1 MTEKN
6 EIKDIVAELVQVRIA
21 IASLNPDPTITIAAY
36 QAEKETVLA
45 ATKNLAAS
53 TARLMWATWAL
64 VGVTILLAL
73 AALGP
78 MAAMLRGH
86 SDDWVLYKHGGGAVG
101 TFKTVEDCQ
110 GAIKRQPMSSDCYP
124 RGVNP
129 R

>member
-6 EIKDIVAELVQVRIA
+6 DIKDIVAELVEVRIA
-21 IASLNPDPTITIAAY
+21 IASLNPDPTLTIAAY
-36 QAEKETVLA
+36 QAEKQTALA
-45 ATKNLAAS
+45 ATKTLAAS

-78 MAAMLRGH
+78 MVAMFRSH
-86 SDDWVLYKHGGGAVG
+86 PHDWVLYKYGGGAVG
-101 TFKTVEDCQ
+101 TFKTLEDCQ
-110 GAIKRQPMSSDCYP
+110 GASKRQPMSSDCYP
-124 RGVNP
+124 RGVPP